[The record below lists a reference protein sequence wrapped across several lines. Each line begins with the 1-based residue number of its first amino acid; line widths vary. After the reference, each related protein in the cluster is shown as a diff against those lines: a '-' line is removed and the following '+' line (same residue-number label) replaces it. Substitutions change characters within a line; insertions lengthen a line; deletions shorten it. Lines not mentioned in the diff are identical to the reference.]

1 MIYKI
6 SKHNYYSRFEYST
19 YPPDE
24 GFVCVDY
31 VDVIFIGVDNIKKRK
46 VITLKV
52 NEFNP
57 DDYKVGH
64 KYNIIKVLWFEK
76 WEWLKP

>member
-6 SKHNYYSRFEYST
+6 SKHNYYSRFEPST
-19 YPPDE
+19 HPPDE
-24 GFVCVDY
+24 GFVYVDY
-31 VDVIFIGVDNIKKRK
+31 VDVIFIGIDNIKKRK

-52 NEFNP
+52 DEFNP
-57 DDYKVGH
+57 NDYKIGH
-64 KYNIIKVLWFEK
+64 KYNIIKLLWFEK

>member
-6 SKHNYYSRFEYST
+6 SKHNYYNRFEPST
-19 YPPDE
+19 SFLDE
-24 GFVCVDY
+24 GFAYIDY
-31 VDVIFIGVDNIKKRK
+31 VDVILISVENPKKRK

-64 KYNIIKVLWFEK
+64 KYNIIKILWFEK

>member
-6 SKHNYYSRFEYST
+6 SKHNYYSRFEPSN
-19 YPPDE
+19 YPTDE
-24 GFVCVDY
+24 GFAYIDY
-31 VDVIFIGVDNIKKRK
+31 VDVILIGVENIRKRK

-52 NEFNP
+52 DEFNP
-57 DDYKVGH
+57 DDYKIGH
-64 KYNIIKVLWFEK
+64 KYNIIKILWFEK

>member
-6 SKHNYYSRFEYST
+6 SKHNYYNRLEFST
-19 YPPDE
+19 YPPKE
-24 GFVCVDY
+24 GIVHVDY

-52 NEFNP
+52 DEFNP
-57 DDYKVGH
+57 NDYKVGH
-64 KYNIIKVLWFEK
+64 KYNIIKLLWFEK

>member
-24 GFVCVDY
+24 GFVHVDY
-31 VDVIFIGVDNIKKRK
+31 VDIILIGVSNPFKRK
-46 VITLKV
+46 VVTLKV

-57 DDYKVGH
+57 HDYKVGH
-64 KYNIIKVLWFEK
+64 EYNITKILCFEK

>member
-1 MIYKI
+1 MVYKV
-6 SKHNYYSRFEYST
+6 SKHNYYSRFETST
-19 YPPDE
+19 YLPDR
-24 GFVCVDY
+24 GFAYVDY
-31 VDVIFIGVDNIKKRK
+31 VDVILISINNPRKRK
-46 VITLKV
+46 IITLKV

-64 KYNIIKVLWFEK
+64 KYNVTKVLWFEK

>member
-24 GFVCVDY
+24 GFAYVDY
-31 VDVIFIGVDNIKKRK
+31 VDVILIGVDNPKKKK

-52 NEFNP
+52 NEFNS

-64 KYNIIKVLWFEK
+64 KYNIIKILWFEK

>member
-6 SKHNYYSRFEYST
+6 SKHNYYSRFEPSN

-24 GFVCVDY
+24 GFAYVDY
-31 VDVIFIGVDNIKKRK
+31 VDVILIGVDNPRKRK

-52 NEFNP
+52 DEFNT

-64 KYNIIKVLWFEK
+64 KYNIIKILWFEK